1 MMGSWINYQFVGVT
15 KDDQSGYSTLCLIS
29 FICSFLG
36 FLLLP
41 LIPLRKDVRKSN
53 RERRAQEKLEKEAS
67 NERKAQRLAQRTKNK
82 EAMEGE
88 DVPLM
93 MG

>member
-29 FICSFLG
+29 FISSFIG
-36 FLLLP
+36 FALLP

-53 RERRAQEKLEKEAS
+53 RERRAIEIIEKKAS
-67 NERKAQRLAQRTKNK
+67 LERKAKRQEERTKNK
-82 EAMEGE
+82 EGGE
-88 DVPLM
+88 EEPLM